1 LVTAACFALSVAQR
15 RLSTPVRTLRRRTA
29 AVAGTQTLADGSTVQ
44 LTRESLVA
52 PLDGALRALAAGL
65 VLLAVGLVVV
75 RL

>member
-1 LVTAACFALSVAQR
+1 
-15 RLSTPVRTLRRRTA
+15 
-29 AVAGTQTLADGSTVQ
+29 VQ